1 MPVSEWRFRAV
12 GLARPYPPQERQS
25 AQRCTAKP
33 FWTSH
38 PPPFRSS
45 GVRVWQ
51 MPICLPFLCLPSE
64 CLCTITPLPARY
76 PHARC
81 RRGVE
86 AIGQETAE
94 PLGIRAPRP
103 HDNFTTS
110 PWVLCT
116 RNRRACSSEIG
127 DVLKVMT
134 RTERRWGRRE
144 KVHEPHAPTLRS
156 DQNVSSCRRI
166 RPIETRRLKRP
177 IWSQS
182 ESRIAP
188 QTPVDPAATA
198 SGCRG

>member
-1 MPVSEWRFRAV
+1 MALSCVWACAAAPTAREAISTALHRKAV
-12 GLARPYPPQERQS
+12 LDIA
-25 AQRCTAKP
+25 
-33 FWTSH
+33 
-38 PPPFRSS
+38 SS
-45 GVRVWQ
+45 SVTKFESTVWQ
-51 MPICLPFLCLPSE
+51 MPICLRFLRLTFE
-64 CLCTITPLPARY
+64 ALCTITPLPARY